1 MYKKLFAIAAFTAF
15 AQAQNGACDRACLE
29 GFVNQYLAALEAR
42 DPAKLPLTKSVKYTE
57 NGVPLK
63 LGDGMWGPVVKM
75 TGYKLYFADPK
86 AGQVGFYGSLE
97 EHGHPAILGLRL
109 KIEGRNISEIEAI
122 VLRSTGRGV
131 FSDVK
136 ALKLDPIMTQPLAPS
151 ERRTRDELITA
162 SDAYFEGMEK
172 GTDKVTPFDPD
183 CKRIEN
189 GVVTSNDPGNA
200 KQISRLS
207 CGAQFAT
214 GFTKVI
220 TKVQERRYPVVDEER
235 GLVWAFIRFDHAGKD
250 KTITYN
256 DGSVH
261 PVNTPFDEPF
271 SFQIC
276 ELFKVRNGKL
286 LRIEALVAPVPYGM
300 PTGWGGKPS
309 HKE

>member
-1 MYKKLFAIAAFTAF
+1 MYKTLFAIAAFAAF
-15 AQAQNGACDRACLE
+15 AQGQNGACDRACLE

-42 DPAKLPLTKSVKYTE
+42 DPSKLPLAKNAKYTE
-57 NGVPLK
+57 NGVQLR

-109 KIEGRNISEIEAI
+109 KIEDRKISEIEAI

-136 ALKLDPIMTQPLAPS
+136 ALKVDPIMTQSLAPS

-189 GVVTSNDPGNA
+189 GVVTANDPGNA

-214 GFTKVI
+214 GFTRVI

-235 GLVWAFIRFDHAGKD
+235 GLVWGFIRFDHAGKD

-256 DGSVH
+256 DDSVH

-286 LRIEALVAPVPYGM
+286 LRIEALVTPVPYGM